1 MRKFL
6 TAVVFGLYAIACQA
20 EASFEQIEGLIQQKN
35 YAAAASGLE
44 GIIQNHPKSAK
55 AFYAMAQAQAGL
67 GNLEKANKA
76 LTIATGLNPSL
87 DFAPEGSVRKLK
99 EAITPQTAKIEQI
112 EETHFW
118 RNFSIAFVLFA
129 GGGLIIA
136 LLLQKRK
143 EEAEMSEKLAAQAVR
158 QEREAEARRMT
169 REREEERQRQAEEQA
184 AKEKAAE
191 DALKAHKNYGK
202 AGFDPANPD
211 KLKTKKQLKDEADQ
225 AAEKQRLFFEAEAK
239 REAQARADAAE
250 ATARM
255 YRTSAQTVAPTHTTV
270 VNNSSNDMLTG
281 IMVGSML
288 SGSHHDTTRVVER
301 EVIREV
307 PAPSRSSRDSSWDDI
322 PSTSSSRSS
331 SWDDT
336 PSRSS
341 SSSSSWDSGSSSSSS
356 SSSWDS
362 GSSSSSSDS
371 GSSSSWD

>member
-129 GGGLIIA
+129 GGGLIIV

-143 EEAEMSEKLAAQAVR
+143 DEEAEAESRAEYERGVA
-158 QEREAEARRMT
+158 EREAERKRQHMEMLAKQDA
-169 REREEERQRQAEEQA
+169 ERKAELKAEEE
-184 AKEKAAE
+184 
-191 DALKAHKNYGK
+191 LKAHKNYNHER
-202 AGFDPANPD
+202 FDPANPD
-211 KLKTKKQLKDEADQ
+211 KLKSVAQFKKEQE
-225 AAEKQRLFFEAEAK
+225 EAK
-239 REAQARADAAE
+239 RVLELREAQARADAAE

-270 VNNSSNDMLTG
+270 VNNSSTDMLTG

-307 PAPSRSSRDSSWDDI
+307 PAPSRSSRDSSWDDT

-362 GSSSSSSDS
+362 GSSSSDSS
-371 GSSSSWD
+371 SSSSWD